1 MFDPTSMLRPID
13 IVRLLLDALRRSH
26 TIHCPMIG
34 CLLLLH
40 VGSEGREVQ
49 TKFVVAGRLFGE
61 EPIIVRG
68 HSDLNA
74 KTNACACMLLLVAC
88 MPIRFNFL

>member
-1 MFDPTSMLRPID
+1 M
-13 IVRLLLDALRRSH
+13 RS
-26 TIHCPMIG
+26 
-34 CLLLLH
+34 
-40 VGSEGREVQ
+40 ERREVQ

-88 MPIRFNFL
+88 WRIRFNFLQDRIWITRVALKP